1 MKYLKRFSQRRLML
15 KTELQAR
22 WLGIRYYRQD
32 VTTALPPSVSVK
44 LNLLYC
50 LFYSTYTVDT
60 EFVHK
65 KNIWRKISMNYK
77 CNENSLG
84 GCGKTKEIILVS
96 LNSKKAI
103 NISWFSY
110 GIYLKRSANY
120 QQRLFGSFK
129 KMRNANHMVSLK
141 FCVVLMARKRPT
153 E

>member
-1 MKYLKRFSQRRLML
+1 
-15 KTELQAR
+15 
-22 WLGIRYYRQD
+22 
-32 VTTALPPSVSVK
+32 
-44 LNLLYC
+44 
-50 LFYSTYTVDT
+50 
-60 EFVHK
+60 
-65 KNIWRKISMNYK
+65 MNYK

-103 NISWFSY
+103 NISCFSY

-153 E
+153 EYCIKIVLKNCFKSYLLNMSINNDFFGFLLACIHKPERAGKKTDIDIDRVTISV

>member
-1 MKYLKRFSQRRLML
+1 
-15 KTELQAR
+15 
-22 WLGIRYYRQD
+22 
-32 VTTALPPSVSVK
+32 
-44 LNLLYC
+44 
-50 LFYSTYTVDT
+50 
-60 EFVHK
+60 
-65 KNIWRKISMNYK
+65 MNYK

-103 NISWFSY
+103 NISCFSY

-153 E
+153 EYCIKNVLKNCLKSYLLNMSINNDFFGFLLACIHKPERAGKKTDIEFVDRVIISV